1 MGVDGDELHLVRV
14 ALAELKKGADL
25 AVSNKASLL
34 VIGGV
39 WRVLCL
45 VQKAGWGVRALA
57 CRRAFEKTNF
67 MSWTGMLTTHVAASK
82 SRSWASVF

>member
-1 MGVDGDELHLVRV
+1 MVDTCEGAELVCNNERVVKAFMLPSSSSRARERMSKEFLKTMGVAGDELNLVRV

-39 WRVLCL
+39 W
-45 VQKAGWGVRALA
+45 
-57 CRRAFEKTNF
+57 
-67 MSWTGMLTTHVAASK
+67 
-82 SRSWASVF
+82 